1 MSALEILIIVA
12 IVLLLFGATRL
23 PAVGGALG
31 RLVRSFKLA
40 ASSRDEIEV
49 SEKNGQSKNRE
60 KLQDGES
67 NENNER

>member
-49 SEKNGQSKNRE
+49 SEQSKNRE
-60 KLQDGES
+60 KLQNGD
-67 NENNER
+67 NNEQPK

>member
-49 SEKNGQSKNRE
+49 SESDSKSKDRERLQNGEDR
-60 KLQDGES
+60 
-67 NENNER
+67 